1 MGKDSSPYVVGFDR
15 DEKENLMVG
24 SHAVQVQTSDC
35 ISLMECSVGAC
46 CWFMLFAS
54 TDCV

>member
-24 SHAVQVQTSDC
+24 SGAVRVQTSDC
-35 ISLMECSVGAC
+35 VSLMECSVGAC
-46 CWFMLFAS
+46 CWCMLFAS